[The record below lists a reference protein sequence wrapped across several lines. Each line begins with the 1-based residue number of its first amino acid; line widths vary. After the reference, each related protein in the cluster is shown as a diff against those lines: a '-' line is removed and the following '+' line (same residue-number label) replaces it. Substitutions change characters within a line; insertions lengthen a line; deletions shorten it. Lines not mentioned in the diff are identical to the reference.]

1 METAS
6 LHESALEAIESEFSG
21 CINDI
26 ITSTIES
33 DPARFLDAHNVCV
46 DRAEQSFIAFDF
58 NWEEFKLALSPIFS
72 PHCGQVASNCHGG
85 MIPSVMICP
94 SQTTALC
101 AKLSGHG

>member
-33 DPARFLDAHNVCV
+33 DPARFLDAHNVSV

-58 NWEEFKLALSPIFS
+58 NWERFKLALESNLLAALRTGRLELPRGNDTLS
-72 PHCGQVASNCHGG
+72 HDASLPDHDSMC
-85 MIPSVMICP
+85 
-94 SQTTALC
+94 
-101 AKLSGHG
+101 